1 MIMDQETVILC
12 CKYLHHTGL
21 HTGSYRYGKTTTFKR
36 LSQRLAVGA
45 LVLFLMKTDSL
56 YIFFDLLVP

>member
-1 MIMDQETVILC
+1 MIMDQEPVILY
-12 CKYLHHTGL
+12 CKYLHHSGL
-21 HTGSYRYGKTTTFKR
+21 HIGAYRYWKATTFKR

-45 LVLFLMKTDSL
+45 LVLFLMKTDSV